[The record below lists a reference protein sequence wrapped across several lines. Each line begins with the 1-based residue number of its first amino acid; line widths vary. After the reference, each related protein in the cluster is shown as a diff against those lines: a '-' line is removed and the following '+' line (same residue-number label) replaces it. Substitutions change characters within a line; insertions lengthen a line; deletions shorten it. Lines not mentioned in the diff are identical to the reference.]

1 MRKILYIFGQLSDL
15 DVEWIKNNASK
26 EKVGSGK
33 IIIEENV
40 TLNKL
45 IIIIRGKFSVT
56 SKQTGNQEIA
66 ILKSGEVLGEMS
78 FIENLPPSA
87 SVTSLEEGMIIS
99 IDKEKLNQK
108 LDDDIEFAAHF
119 YKAIGI
125 FLASRLRS
133 TVGLLGY
140 DNKTELNDDIVY
152 EDEVDMNVTENL
164 SIAGDRFSRLIEY
177 FS

>member
-1 MRKILYIFGQLSDL
+1 MRKILCIFGQLSDL
-15 DVEWIKNNASK
+15 DVDWIKNNASK
-26 EKVGSGK
+26 EEVGPGAT
-33 IIIEENV
+33 IITENV
-40 TLNKL
+40 SLNKL

-66 ILKSGEVLGEMS
+66 ILKSGEILGEMS